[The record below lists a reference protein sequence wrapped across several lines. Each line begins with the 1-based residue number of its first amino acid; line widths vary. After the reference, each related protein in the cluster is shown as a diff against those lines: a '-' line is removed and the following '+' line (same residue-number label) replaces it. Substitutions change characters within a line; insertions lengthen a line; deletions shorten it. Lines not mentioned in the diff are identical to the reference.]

1 MSFRTAVSLLAVVA
15 ALIAPASASAA
26 TDTFHRFEV
35 VATANYIVMK
45 DCGDGTTVQQRVTV
59 LGGHEEEQ
67 ENGETTLDSDF
78 LTVFIRGFD
87 CAGNFF
93 SDSGSGPAEFTWSP
107 SLQTAAVTGTIT
119 TRQNRTVTADVNW
132 EATGPMEVTSNTTV
146 FPGFTGHFVGQEREA
161 VATGT
166 VVADGD
172 TLVNGSTTSARI
184 ETLEDNNISH
194 SSEG

>member
-1 MSFRTAVSLLAVVA
+1 MSIRTAVLLLAVVA

-35 VATANYIVMK
+35 VATANYVVMK
-45 DCGDGTTVQQRVTV
+45 DCGDGTSVQQRVTV

-67 ENGETTLDSDF
+67 ENGESTLNSDF
-78 LTVFIRGFD
+78 LTVFIRGFECD
-87 CAGNFF
+87 GSFL

-107 SLQTAAVTGTIT
+107 SLQTAAVSGTIT
-119 TRQNRTVTADVNW
+119 T
-132 EATGPMEVTSNTTV
+132 
-146 FPGFTGHFVGQEREA
+146 GQEREA

-166 VVADGD
+166 VVVDGD

-184 ETLEDNNISH
+184 ETLEDTNISH